1 MREDLLHPR
10 CAEFPLSGDQG
21 NIAAVAGSLLDLR
34 QGVAHGLLGQGDLE
48 GVLGIAS
55 VGWQGDGGGP
65 HPAESGAGQA
75 LAAPLVAGRPAV
87 ALAAS
92 HPAGEFWESPA
103 QGGGPRRP
111 ALLGSGQRA
120 LPGRGTRGLRPE
132 RGRAAGAAG
141 WSCGR
146 RLRAPLC
153 SGALARLL
161 LAPGNRLCG

>member
-1 MREDLLHPR
+1 MALRLLSQEGL
-10 CAEFPLSGDQG
+10 A
-21 NIAAVAGSLLDLR
+21 
-34 QGVAHGLLGQGDLE
+34 GVAR
-48 GVLGIAS
+48 IAR
-55 VGWQGDGGGP
+55 VEWQGGGGGP
-65 HPAESGAGQA
+65 HPAKPGAGQA
-75 LAAPLVAGRPAV
+75 LAAPLVARRPAV

-120 LPGRGTRGLRPE
+120 LLGRGTRGLRPE

-141 WSCGR
+141 WSGGR

-153 SGALARLL
+153 SRALARLL
-161 LAPGNRLCG
+161 LAPRNRLCG